1 MSKGITTLNKREKQ
15 KINLLFIQNFN
26 GQNLD
31 FIVLTEIGS
40 DTHMTSTLGVRGR
53 RVQGKNEI
61 LLDVGGWGVRECSR
75 RPIFIFFIK
84 ENWIC
89 AMTRHHAEQNIN
101 IVYC

>member
-1 MSKGITTLNKREKQ
+1 MMI
-15 KINLLFIQNFN
+15 
-26 GQNLD
+26 D

-75 RPIFIFFIK
+75 RII
-84 ENWIC
+84 EYSLLL
-89 AMTRHHAEQNIN
+89 TRNLPFDFEVRQ
-101 IVYC
+101 